1 MVIALRRLLWFAIG
15 NVLGLLVAVW
25 LIGSVSASSL
35 RSIVL
40 AGLVLS
46 VLNALVRPVVKA
58 LALPL
63 IVVTMGLV
71 AFLINLAMIA
81 ITAALVKDLQ
91 ISGFG
96 ALIRTTFVVW
106 VVNLVVDYL
115 PITGRPGRR

>member
-1 MVIALRRLLWFAIG
+1 MIALRRLVWFAVG
-15 NVLGLLVAVW
+15 NVLGLLAAVW
-25 LIGSVSASSL
+25 LIGSVHASSL
-35 RSIVL
+35 LDIVI

-71 AFLINLAMIA
+71 AFLINLVMIA
-81 ITAALVKDLQ
+81 ITGALVKDLE

-96 ALIRTTFVVW
+96 ALVKTTFIVW
-106 VVNLVVDYL
+106 VVNLVVDHL
-115 PITGRPGRR
+115 PITGRPGRK